1 MASKFAP
8 MLLDDAGVSSLPRRR
23 VTGSISKGMN
33 QARALVPYPRLTGR
47 RATCRLWEVDP
58 DGMIRDLAVL
68 ALSENGGA
76 ERLYRLIE
84 RLISGGMNAED
95 VVLRAIVP
103 AARLLGEMWA
113 EDTANFTEVSLAVN
127 QLSTTV
133 MRLEMDLPVAMI
145 VHGEVLLTCAPGD
158 QHGFGSLI
166 VGFCLRRHGWVVT
179 CPKTNDANT
188 LVDLGER
195 RHFDAFGLSIS
206 NEVLLPDCRR
216 LIERMRQRTFNPEMR
231 IVIGGPAVLADPGL
245 AARLGADFS
254 ANDPHEMIAHLEES
268 CCGPGKLN

>member
-1 MASKFAP
+1 MASHFAAR
-8 MLLDDAGVSSLPRRR
+8 LLDDAGVSFLPRRR
-23 VTGSISKGMN
+23 GTGSISNGMN
-33 QARALVPYPRLTGR
+33 PARGLVPCPRLTGE
-47 RATCRLWEVDP
+47 RAPIRMWEVDP
-58 DGMIRDLAVL
+58 DGMIKDLAVL
-68 ALSENGGA
+68 ALSDDGGA
-76 ERLYRLIE
+76 ERLYRLVE
-84 RLISGGMNAED
+84 RLMCDGMGAEE
-95 VVLRAIVP
+95 VVLDAIVP

-158 QHGFGSLI
+158 QHGFGALV

-179 CPKTNDANT
+179 CPQCNDANT

-195 RHFDAFGLSIS
+195 RHFDAFGVSVA

-216 LIERMRQRTFNPEMR
+216 MIERMRQRTLNPDMR
-231 IVIGGPAVLADPGL
+231 IVVGGPAVLVDPGL

-254 ANDPHEMIAHLEES
+254 AKDPQAMVAYLEDS
-268 CCGPGKLN
+268 CCGPGNLS